1 MLGFTSEKIQ
11 CQLNLNVLVFY
22 CFGITYLSGGV
33 GGRDLL
39 SADVLIVISMFCC
52 LDVEWGACGSFG
64 RISTVDEGDENH

>member
-1 MLGFTSEKIQ
+1 MPIKSKCPCVLLFW
-11 CQLNLNVLVFY
+11 NYVLVW
-22 CFGITYLSGGV
+22 GRV